1 MNTPARNPFRGAIVA
16 LGLVF
21 TLALFAQEATP
32 PPASAAVKPPEA
44 ATTPMDQPPAAAP
57 AAAQPAEPT
66 KAEAAAPTPAPA
78 PAATSTAEETK
89 SDLRRLDAPPS
100 AAPAAP
106 PAGKDATSLEQ
117 TSAPSSEET
126 KPAKPAKKNR
136 IRGPF
141 GVTTA
146 SRGHGESVQFFD
158 DNHVVKGETV
168 DGNVVAIMGDVI
180 VDGEARDSA
189 VAVMGDNTINGTV
202 QRDAV
207 AVMGDTTVNGTVHGR
222 VVAVMG
228 DIVLGPKARVD
239 GDLVS
244 VGGEVQRNPGAI
256 VGGNVVEESL
266 DRGHF
271 KVGLPTMLRSHGFPF
286 SSPLWFA
293 LKFAWFWILTAACL
307 AFYALLALVFPGS
320 IRRCGDTLVQRPGMT
335 ILAFTLTILAL
346 PLLFLLLLI
355 TIIGIPVALLVLP
368 VCILLLVLF
377 GKAAIYALVG
387 RAITRDRLH
396 PALATLLGGLVFALI
411 YLVPFVGF
419 LLSLLVAALGLGC
432 AVTVLFTPAQKTIP
446 PAAVASPAAAVLP
459 PLPPM
464 LPATPGEAVGIV
476 AADTP
481 TGATGRGS
489 PSPLSVL
496 GSLPIHTATPPPP
509 PPTLANAA
517 AALPRA
523 GFWSRMGALAIDLL
537 LCSLVMVLA
546 ACFLPLGR
554 LGIHLNPLYLP
565 PIAAA
570 YGALLWKWRS
580 TTIGGI
586 VCNLKVVRL
595 DDRPIDWSTSIVR
608 ALGCVLSITAVGLG
622 FIWIAI
628 DGDRQSWH
636 DKIAGTI
643 VVRLPKAM
651 PLV

>member
-1 MNTPARNPFRGAIVA
+1 MNTPARDPFRGAIVA

-21 TLALFAQEATP
+21 ALALFAQESTP
-32 PPASAAVKPPEA
+32 PPANTPANPPEA
-44 ATTPMDQPPAAAP
+44 APAPTDRSSTTAP
-57 AAAQPAEPT
+57 AAAQPAEPA
-66 KAEAAAPTPAPA
+66 KAEAPAPIPAPA
-78 PAATSTAEETK
+78 PAAAPTADESK

-100 AAPAAP
+100 APPAAQPAAAPAAEKGAP
-106 PAGKDATSLEQ
+106 SLEPN
-117 TSAPSSEET
+117 TNPNSEET
-126 KPAKPAKKNR
+126 KPAKRVKKNR
-136 IRGPF
+136 DRPF

-146 SRGHGESVQFFD
+146 SSGHGERVQLFA
-158 DNHVVKGETV
+158 DNHVLKGETV
-168 DGNVVAIMGDVI
+168 EGNVVAIMGDVI
-180 VDGEARDSA
+180 IDGEARDDA
-189 VAVMGDNTINGTV
+189 VAIMGDN
-202 QRDAV
+202 
-207 AVMGDTTVNGTVHGR
+207 TVNGTVHGK

-228 DIVLGPKARVD
+228 DVVLGPKARVD
-239 GDLVS
+239 GDIVS
-244 VGGEVQRNPGAI
+244 VGGDVQRDPGAT
-256 VGGNVVEESL
+256 VGGNVVERPMGNH
-266 DRGHF
+266 DV
-271 KVGLPTMLRSHGFPF
+271 KIGLPLTLLRSHGFRF

-293 LKFAWFWILTAACL
+293 LKFAWFWIFTAACL
-307 AFYALLALVFPGS
+307 AFYALLALVFPGA

-335 ILAFTLTILAL
+335 ILACTLTILAL

-411 YLVPFVGF
+411 YLVPFVGLF
-419 LLSLLVAALGLGC
+419 LGLLTAALGLGC
-432 AVTVLFTPAQKTIP
+432 AVTVLFTPAKKTPP
-446 PAAVASPAAAVLP
+446 PAAVASPTAAVA
-459 PLPPM
+459 PLPPPI
-464 LPATPGEAVGIV
+464 LLATPGEAAGIV
-476 AADTP
+476 ATDTSTAAP
-481 TGATGRGS
+481 VHGS

-496 GSLPIHTATPPPP
+496 GSLPIHMATPLPPPP
-509 PPTLANAA
+509 ALANAA

-537 LCSLVMVLA
+537 LCILVMVLA

-554 LGIHLNPLYLP
+554 LGIHFNPLYLP

-595 DDRPIDWSTSIVR
+595 DDRPIDWSTSVVR
-608 ALGCVLSITAVGLG
+608 ALGCILSVFAVGLG

-628 DGDRQSWH
+628 DDDRQSWH

-643 VVRLPKAM
+643 VVRLPKAT

>member
-21 TLALFAQEATP
+21 ALTLFAQEATP
-32 PPASAAVKPPEA
+32 PPANAAAKPAETAVAPA
-44 ATTPMDQPPAAAP
+44 DQPPVAAP

-66 KAEAAAPTPAPA
+66 KAEALTPAPA
-78 PAATSTAEETK
+78 PAATSAAEETK
-89 SDLRRLDAPPS
+89 SDLRRLDTPAS

-106 PAGKDATSLEQ
+106 TTAAEAAGKGAPSLEQ
-117 TSAPSSEET
+117 TTAPDSDET
-126 KPAKPAKKNR
+126 KPAKPAKKSRNR
-136 IRGPF
+136 RPF
-141 GVTTA
+141 NVTNV
-146 SRGHGESVQFFD
+146 SGGQGESVRLFN
-158 DNHVVKGETV
+158 DNHVLKGETV

-180 VDGEARDSA
+180 VDGEARHDA
-189 VAVMGDNTINGTV
+189 VAIMGDN
-202 QRDAV
+202 
-207 AVMGDTTVNGTVHGR
+207 TVNGTVHGK

-228 DIVLGPKARVD
+228 DVVLGPKARVD
-239 GDLVS
+239 GDIVS
-244 VGGEVQRNPGAI
+244 VGGDVQRDPGAT
-256 VGGNVVEESL
+256 VGGNIVEKSM
-266 DRGHF
+266 DNGDF
-271 KVGLPTMLRSHGFPF
+271 KVGLPLTLLRSHGFPF

-293 LKFAWFWILTAACL
+293 LKFAWFWIFTAACL

-320 IRRCGDTLVQRPGMT
+320 IRRCGDNLVQRPGIV

-368 VCILLLVLF
+368 AGILLLVLF

-387 RAITRDRLH
+387 RALTRDRLH

-419 LLSLLVAALGLGC
+419 LLSLLLAALGLGC
-432 AVTVLFTPAQKTIP
+432 AVTSLFTSTKKTPP
-446 PAAVASPAAAVLP
+446 PAAVASPAPSVPPPPPPVLP
-459 PLPPM
+459 DAPEG
-464 LPATPGEAVGIV
+464 AAGIV

-481 TGATGRGS
+481 TGAPVHGS
-489 PSPLSVL
+489 PSPLAVL

-509 PPTLANAA
+509 PPELATA

-523 GFWSRMGALAIDLL
+523 GFWTRMGALVIDLL
-537 LCSLVMVLA
+537 LCILAMVLVA
-546 ACFLPLGR
+546 HFLPLGW
-554 LGIHLNPLYLP
+554 LGIHLNVLHLPLF
-565 PIAAA
+565 AAA

-595 DDRPIDWSTSIVR
+595 DDRPLDWSTSIVR
-608 ALGCVLSITAVGLG
+608 ALGCILSVFAVGLG

-628 DGDRQSWH
+628 DDDRQSWH
-636 DKIAGTI
+636 DKIAGTV
-643 VVRLPKAM
+643 VVRLPKAT